1 MKTIYKVIK
10 IKINLII
17 AIMFVLFAINLKA
30 QEKANAVQVLTP
42 IIIDGNISEWNYP
55 SGFYEGTKMQTVKD
69 EFSIDY
75 SQMFTTPKLGD
86 VGRFIPVLDAK
97 YGQVS
102 DINGNLFSQWRT
114 VPNILGTAQTGVQWG
129 APGAPGQDFSV
140 QSGSEVWQVKYDCAT
155 GHNYIYI

>member
-1 MKTIYKVIK
+1 MKIYSKLVFVSLVFIHFSCDK
-10 IKINLII
+10 KNIEPEII
-17 AIMFVLFAINLKA
+17 
-30 QEKANAVQVLTP
+30 
-42 IIIDGNISEWNYP
+42 
-55 SGFYEGTKMQTVKD
+55 EG
-69 EFSIDY
+69 EFSTDY

-86 VGRFIPVLDAK
+86 VGRFIPVLDTK

-102 DINGNLFSQWRT
+102 DVNGNLFSQWRT

-155 GHNYIYI
+155 GHNYIFINQCR